1 MYDKAWEANQEKY
14 DVWFRQIGQIALMAR
29 AAIIGGELFALGAL
43 MDGNQ
48 WLLEQVGVSSPEI
61 DRLVQAARQAG
72 ALGAKLSGAGRGGNV
87 IALTTEQTQ
96 TVLTRRCAM
105 GAHRL

>member
-1 MYDKAWEANQEKY
+1 
-14 DVWFRQIGQIALMAR
+14 
-29 AAIIGGELFALGAL
+29 

-48 WLLEQVGVSSPEI
+48 WLLEQIGVSSPEI

-96 TVLTRRCAM
+96 DTVLNALRNG
-105 GAHRL
+105 GAANVITATIM